1 MQACVRTDRTLGIRE
16 RIAFVPRGEDSQ
28 LFTCLHEPA
37 TTPIGAVVV
46 CSSVLADFVSNYQRE
61 VHLARRLAGA
71 GIVTLRYHP
80 SGMGD
85 SDGDPAAVTLDSL
98 HDDATWATDLLRA
111 AAGDVPIGF
120 VGVRWGALIAAAVAR
135 SVSTSARNGSV
146 PLVLIEPINDFRR
159 FFREAW
165 RSRAI
170 SALAAT
176 DTATAK
182 KQKLADVLSS
192 AGFADIVGN
201 VLHRPL
207 YESANN
213 REALSEFDD
222 LANDVLVVQFQGKEL
237 RPDHRATMERLRSGG
252 ATVDAR
258 IVDVEESWWFRSG
271 PRIVLDPELDEVV
284 TTWLVEHFSRS
295 LASSGHQ

>member
-1 MQACVRTDRTLGIRE
+1 MQGVVRIDRTLGTRE
-16 RIAFVPRGEDSQ
+16 RIAFVPRDADSQ

-37 TTPIGAVVV
+37 QAPIGAALM

-71 GIVTLRYHP
+71 GVMTLRFHP

-85 SDGDPAAVTLDSL
+85 SDGDPAAVTLQTL
-98 HDDATWATDLLRA
+98 HEDAAWARDLLKSF
-111 AAGDVPIGF
+111 AGDVPISF
-120 VGVRWGALIAAAVAR
+120 IGVRWGALIAAAAAR
-135 SVSTSARNGSV
+135 SMSNAGSNNSA

-165 RSRAI
+165 RSRAM
-170 SALAAT
+170 SALAAS
-176 DTATAK
+176 DAAAK
-182 KQKLADVLSS
+182 KQKLVDVL
-192 AGFADIVGN
+192 AAQGFADIVGN

-207 YESANN
+207 YESTDN
-213 REALSEFDD
+213 REALAEFDG
-222 LANDVLVVQFQGKEL
+222 LTGDVLVVQFQGKEV
-237 RPDHRATMERLRSGG
+237 RPDLRTTTERLRSGG
-252 ATVDAR
+252 AAVDTR

-284 TTWLVEHFSRS
+284 TTWLVEHLSRS
-295 LASSGHQ
+295 LPSLAGR